1 MTKILLAAV
10 VIVVVCGIALPSTL
24 SYYDSNTRQKL
35 LRIVA
40 QELPPR
46 ASDTEMLNFMRR
58 HTTRFAYD
66 DKYRHEYSGFV
77 PQTKLDRIFFDRTV
91 QVVLRAAENSTLKNA
106 DVNVFYT
113 GI

>member
-1 MTKILLAAV
+1 M
-10 VIVVVCGIALPSTL
+10 
-24 SYYDSNTRQKL
+24 
-35 LRIVA
+35 VA

-46 ASDTEMLNFMRR
+46 ASDTEMLSFMRQ

-77 PQTKLDRIFFDRTV
+77 PQTKLDRILFDRKV
-91 QVVLRAAENSTLKNA
+91 QVVLRVSENSTLVNA